1 MNQDWY
7 DQDIDRYIAILEE
20 KLIGYA
26 KKKDLYELADLFLDK
41 HFCFVLGLEKFKTK
55 FKDVMEYYEV

>member
-26 KKKDLYELADLFLDK
+26 KKRFI
-41 HFCFVLGLEKFKTK
+41 
-55 FKDVMEYYEV
+55 